1 MTRDERLMYNRAIN
15 VIDYK
20 ILGRPTIQTVPT
32 IEQMEVL
39 PFAVEA
45 MERQMREIGKP
56 LHRHIAVLQYHI
68 SHPSAIL
75 FKDIY
80 TTNALTQGILAM
92 KWLIGR
98 DDDERMGGVYE

>member
-1 MTRDERLMYNRAIN
+1 MTRDDRLKYNRAIN

-32 IEQMEVL
+32 IEQLEVI
-39 PFAVEA
+39 PIAVDA
-45 MERQMREIGKP
+45 MVRQMQETRKP

-68 SHPSAIL
+68 AHPTAIL
-75 FKDIY
+75 FKDRY
-80 TTNALTQGILAM
+80 TMDAFKESILAM

-98 DDDERMGGVYE
+98 DDDERTGGLYE